1 MSHSRRLPVL
11 LAALLL
17 PLPALA
23 QDEIGDLDVTM
34 EVLDNEAEVDL
45 LINEMRG
52 PSTVGVDRD
61 LGDEATGESPAI
73 SEAER
78 EADPF
83 GDADERRDGFGRD
96 ETLPEDALATES
108 DWEFSEGEDVDLD
121 MLPEDD
127 YLPDDEYPQE

>member
-1 MSHSRRLPVL
+1 MTHPRWLPVL
-11 LAALLL
+11 LAAMLL
-17 PLPALA
+17 PLPALG

-34 EVLDNEAEVDL
+34 EVLDYEGEVDL

-52 PSTVGVDRD
+52 PDTVGVDRD

-73 SEAER
+73 SAAER

-96 ETLPEDALATES
+96 ETLPEDELATES
-108 DWEFSEGEDVDLD
+108 DFEFAEGEDVDLD
-121 MLPEDD
+121 ELPEDD
-127 YLPDDEYPQE
+127 YLPDDEYHQE